1 MTQSNCEPEPN
12 DGALVERIRGGSMEA
27 FDALVE
33 RHRRA
38 IYRLAFAMTQDHEA
52 ADDLSQEVFVQLFR
66 RIRQLRSPESVGAWL
81 RRILV
86 NLCIKHSRRVR
97 HVSIDDEGAN
107 PEPSAT
113 DTPFAAAEKSM
124 VKDQVR
130 QAILELDPHER
141 AVVLLYYM
149 DGLKQVEIA
158 EVLGRPVGTVWSR
171 LSSARGKL
179 RSRLANVIAGVEDG
193 VENA

>member
-1 MTQSNCEPEPN
+1 
-12 DGALVERIRGGSMEA
+12 MEA

-33 RHRRA
+33 RYRRG
-38 IYRLAFAMTQDHEA
+38 IYRLAFAMTQNHEV

-86 NLCIKHSRRVR
+86 NLCIKHSRRLR
-97 HVSIDDEGAN
+97 HVSLEDEGAN
-107 PEPSAT
+107 PEPVAT

-124 VKDQVR
+124 VRGRVR

-141 AVVLLYYM
+141 AVALLYYIE
-149 DGLKQVEIA
+149 GLKQIEIA

-179 RSRLANVIAGVEDG
+179 RVRLADVIAQDG

>member
-1 MTQSNCEPEPN
+1 
-12 DGALVERIRGGSMEA
+12 MEA

-33 RHRRA
+33 RYRRG
-38 IYRLAFAMTQDHEA
+38 IYRLAFAMTQDHEV

-97 HVSIDDEGAN
+97 HVSIEDEGAN
-107 PEPSAT
+107 PEPITT
-113 DTPFAAAEKSM
+113 DTPFVAAEKSM
-124 VKDQVR
+124 VRDRVR
-130 QAILELDPHER
+130 QAILELDPRER
-141 AVVLLYYM
+141 AVVLLYYIE
-149 DGLKQVEIA
+149 GLKQVEIA
-158 EVLGRPVGTVWSR
+158 DVLGRPVGTVWSR

-179 RSRLANVIAGVEDG
+179 RVRLADVIAGTRDG
-193 VENA
+193 VEKA